1 MIPYTVQEFGLLADV
16 DQYSPISILVIV
28 LLQSA
33 FSVACVY
40 THSLV
45 LFTIL
50 RFATAA
56 SLTGCF
62 AAQYVYSLEIV
73 GPSYRTMVSQIAVF
87 FWAIGECGVALL
99 AYYITK
105 WRTLLL
111 VISCPPA
118 LFIFLWW

>member
-1 MIPYTVQEFGLLADV
+1 M
-16 DQYSPISILVIV
+16 
-28 LLQSA
+28 
-33 FSVACVY
+33 Y

-50 RFATAA
+50 RSATAA
-56 SLTGCF
+56 SMTGCF

-73 GPSYRTMVSQIAVF
+73 GPSYRTMVSQGALI
-87 FWAIGECGVALL
+87 FWELGGCGMALL
-99 AYYITK
+99 AYYIRG
-105 WRTLLL
+105 WRILLL